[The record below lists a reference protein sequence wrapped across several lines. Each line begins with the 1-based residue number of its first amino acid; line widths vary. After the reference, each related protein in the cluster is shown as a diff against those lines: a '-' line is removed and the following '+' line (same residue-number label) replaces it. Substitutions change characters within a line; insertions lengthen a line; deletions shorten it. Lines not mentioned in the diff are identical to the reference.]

1 MTKEQQQA
9 ISNSFARSVLF
20 LQLSKIEFNAYK
32 GQYPIPSLNHIL
44 GKGINGLNGTLND
57 LKRIA
62 GIQEERLSDHFN
74 EDRLMAMSSI
84 VQYLTNCSTE
94 QLELIESQ
102 FENTKKQQP

>member
-44 GKGINGLNGTLND
+44 GKGI
-57 LKRIA
+57 A
-62 GIQEERLSDHFN
+62 GIQEERLSEHFN

-102 FENTKKQQP
+102 FENTKKQNQ

>member
-1 MTKEQQQA
+1 MTEQ
-9 ISNSFARSVLF
+9 L
-20 LQLSKIEFNAYK
+20 
-32 GQYPIPSLNHIL
+32 
-44 GKGINGLNGTLND
+44 TLPE

>member
-1 MTKEQQQA
+1 MTKDQQQA

-62 GIQEERLSDHFN
+62 GIQEERLSEHFN

-94 QLELIESQ
+94 QLETIEAE
-102 FENTKKQQP
+102 FERSKQHQ